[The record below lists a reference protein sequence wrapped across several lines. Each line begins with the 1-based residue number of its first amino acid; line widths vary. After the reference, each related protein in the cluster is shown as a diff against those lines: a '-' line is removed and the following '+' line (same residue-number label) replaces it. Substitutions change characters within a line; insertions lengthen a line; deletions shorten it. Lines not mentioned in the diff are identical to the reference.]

1 MKKFAH
7 IPAKSLLL
15 SQTFYFTLHRSQA
28 AKLVLRCALL
38 RYIICLNF
46 CTHFAINATVH
57 RNISIEFLQFKVLI
71 LLRLCYAQTVAK
83 SNFSPELFRSLI
95 LLVMFIEKVC
105 SYSCEKP
112 VAFANFLFYFA
123 SFTISKSGIALCW
136 AQVYYLLHYR
146 CRKFIPS
153 HLTSSAR
160 CRSTPLYAQRKK
172 KTTCCKS
179 LENQ

>member
-1 MKKFAH
+1 MSHWRECTKPKTNYSL
-7 IPAKSLLL
+7 IIGAKHRTLLA
-15 SQTFYFTLHRSQA
+15 LHRSQA
-28 AKLVLRCALL
+28 AKVVLRCAGL
-38 RYIICLNF
+38 RYIIRLNF
-46 CTHFAINATVH
+46 CTHFAINANAH

-123 SFTISKSGIALCW
+123 SFTSSKSGIALCW
-136 AQVYYLLHYR
+136 AQVYYTLE
-146 CRKFIPS
+146 F
-153 HLTSSAR
+153 
-160 CRSTPLYAQRKK
+160 LYAFRNKRHRLQLVKIFIF
-172 KTTCCKS
+172 T
-179 LENQ
+179 